1 MAKFKFRDNT
11 LKLEIEDKIYNV
23 DISNFEQSE
32 KLLTIAKDAM
42 KVGEQ
47 GNSNDTVEMMILMI
61 EDAIDTILGKGATKD
76 IFQDRKINLLDLLDV
91 LAYITEEITDFR
103 ANKLE
108 RVYSVN
114 RKNELTDWWYS

>member
-11 LKLEIEDKIYNV
+11 LKLDIEDKTYEV

-42 KVGEQ
+42 KIGEQ
-47 GNSNDTVEMMILMI
+47 GNTEKTVETMIMMI
-61 EDAIDTILGKGATKD
+61 EDAIDTILGNGATKD
-76 IFQDRKINLLDLLDV
+76 IFQDRKINLLDLLDL
-91 LAYITEEITDFR
+91 LAYITEEITEFR

-108 RVYSVN
+108 KVYSVN
-114 RKNELTDWWYS
+114 RKNELVD

>member
-11 LKLEIEDKIYNV
+11 LKLEIEDKVYNV

-114 RKNELTDWWYS
+114 RKNELTD